1 MKKKKHAFKEEDA
14 VIEIEPAVEET
25 KDIASEVAKDQQE
38 GPIDISDVETA
49 GEKQPEESDKIEKHE
64 EIIKTYRKN
73 LWSLFF
79 KRFFDIL
86 FSFLAII
93 IFSPLMLILAIIV
106 RIKLGKGVIF
116 KQYRPG
122 KNNKV
127 FKLYKFSTMNNNL
140 FDEKGELLPDKDRD
154 SKFGNM
160 LRKTSLD
167 ELPQLFNILKGDM
180 SIIGPRPKL
189 VKDMVYYSDE
199 QNVRSLVRPGLT
211 GLAQVNGRNNATWEE
226 VFEYDKQY
234 VQKIS
239 FWLDLKIFFK
249 TIGKV
254 FKKADIVE
262 RGQTKQNYYYG
273 DYLLE
278 TNQISQEEYDIKQQE
293 AREII
298 KKAS

>member
-1 MKKKKHAFKEEDA
+1 MKKKNKIKKQLEEDA
-14 VIEIEPAVEET
+14 SVVLEPQENLPQEDAVPAESSDAEA
-25 KDIASEVAKDQQE
+25 KASEQPQTENDGEEAPKE
-38 GPIDISDVETA
+38 
-49 GEKQPEESDKIEKHE
+49 EKQT

-73 LWSLFF
+73 PWSVFF
-79 KRFFDIL
+79 KRFFDI
-86 FSFLAII
+86 FISFFAII
-93 IFSPLMLILAIIV
+93 IFSPLILLVALLV

-116 KQYRPG
+116 SQYRPG
-122 KNNKV
+122 KNNKI
-127 FKLYKFSTMNNNL
+127 FKLYKFRTMTNAKN
-140 FDEKGELLPDKDRD
+140 EKGELLPDKDRK

-226 VFEYDKQY
+226 IFEYDKQY

-239 FWLDLKIFFK
+239 FWLDFKIFFK

-262 RGQTKQNYYYG
+262 QDQTKQNYYYG

-278 TNQISQEEYDIKQQE
+278 TNQITKEEYDEKQQE
-293 AREII
+293 AKELI